1 MCKCVWVC
9 GCVGEYVCVWVG
21 VCVCVWVCG
30 WMGMCKCVGVG
41 VWVCVV
47 HNSYVPPI
55 EHRSSK
61 GSGDCNWML
70 PLATRLLLYHLH
82 PFPVTIIGC

>member
-1 MCKCVWVC
+1 MC
-9 GCVGEYVCVWVG
+9 G
-21 VCVCVWVCG
+21 
-30 WMGMCKCVGVG
+30 CVGVG
-41 VWVCVV
+41 VWICVV

-70 PLATRLLLYHLH
+70 PLATRLLL
-82 PFPVTIIGC
+82 